1 MVVVDGDLFDWNEFC
16 FYMFLSAGDF
26 VITVVVVSLLFMMK
40 KNRIEYR
47 LPWFSLH
54 NSIPQ
59 YSCTFIKFLACL
71 YWQPE
76 TWKRIIKSKT
86 LYGIFRIWTVF
97 SPSKLIRHTCCRTH
111 VWPLDWSENKPNNLS
126 IIVLVLVS
134 NVDLIRDAH
143 TREREKEVIFTR
155 KITHSLRSMNKV
167 QVSIFTFILESVRW
181 EFDSVL
187 WISWWFSARY
197 DLKNST
203 HTHTSKWLGFRLCA
217 QSVLIARWL
226 VINAKG

>member
-1 MVVVDGDLFDWNEFC
+1 MSSAFIC
-16 FYMFLSAGDF
+16 FYLQA
-26 VITVVVVSLLFMMK
+26 ILLLLLLLFLCYSWWK
-40 KNRIEYR
+40 KTRIEYR